1 MGLCKCPKKKVTN
14 QFCYEHRVNVCEHCM
29 VSQHPTASIQIIS
42 TCCIVQSYLQ
52 WLQDSDYD
60 PICQLCRQGL
70 GTDACTRLLC
80 YHVFHWSCLDRHCQQ
95 MPRHTAPAGFG
106 CPTCG
111 AAVVPATNVASPVAD
126 ALKLLLRST
135 DWANASPTSVAPP
148 PQQVTP
154 PRLAGPTGDTPS
166 VSSGPALPVTPSV
179 PSQWGPKSPSSA
191 LPTALHSSAPS
202 ENSIGAYGSSANSN
216 VTSARKVFT
225 ATQGSFVTSAPDYDE
240 DKYKRRSGFELLS
253 RWIKSR
259 TVLGGNRRRD
269 PHAFLK
275 RWVILSILLT
285 LALFTL
291 VYFLMHWGRASADSD
306 PLLDPRFNPE
316 IHVRDEPHLDQSLD
330 NAKNPA
336 AVGGIEPR

>member
-29 VSQHPTASIQIIS
+29 VSQHPT
-42 TCCIVQSYLQ
+42 CIVQSYLQ

-70 GTDACTRLLC
+70 STDACTRLMC
-80 YHVFHWSCLDRHCQQ
+80 YHVFHWNCLDRHCQQ

-135 DWANASPTSVAPP
+135 DWANAGPTSAPP
-148 PQQVTP
+148 QETTP
-154 PRLAGPTGDTPS
+154 KKEQRAAAGPQGDPPS
-166 VSSGPALPVTPSV
+166 ANGSPAPPLTPSV
-179 PSQWGPKSPSSA
+179 PSQWGPKSPSGA
-191 LPTALHSSAPS
+191 LPTALHGSTSS
-202 ENSIGAYGSSANSN
+202 ENNVGAYGSTVNSN

-225 ATQGSFVTSAPDYDE
+225 ATQSSFVTSAPDYDE

-259 TVLGGNRRRD
+259 TVLGGSRRRD

-275 RWVILSILLT
+275 RWVILSLLLV
-285 LALFTL
+285 LALFTV

-316 IHVRDEPHLDQSLD
+316 IHVRDEPRPDQSLD
-330 NAKNPA
+330 GGRHPA
-336 AVGGIEPR
+336 GIEPR

>member
-29 VSQHPTASIQIIS
+29 VSQHPT
-42 TCCIVQSYLQ
+42 CIVQSYLQ

-60 PICQLCRQGL
+60 PICQLCRKELSSGS
-70 GTDACTRLLC
+70 CTRLLC

-126 ALKLLLRST
+126 ALVALLKSAS
-135 DWANASPTSVAPP
+135 WANGGTTAKPEA
-148 PQQVTP
+148 TP
-154 PRLAGPTGDTPS
+154 PRKQENTMGAFGESPPSGSPAKVQSLPPAAPQWGSPLGNGPASNPTG
-166 VSSGPALPVTPSV
+166 
-179 PSQWGPKSPSSA
+179 
-191 LPTALHSSAPS
+191 LHSNVVSDGAIGGYGAVP
-202 ENSIGAYGSSANSN
+202 NSTMTSS
-216 VTSARKVFT
+216 RKVFT
-225 ATQGSFVTSAPDYDE
+225 ATQSSFVTSAPDYDE

-259 TVLGGNRRRD
+259 SVLGGSRRRD

-275 RWVILSILLT
+275 RWVILALLLT
-285 LALFTL
+285 LALFTV

-306 PLLDPRFNPE
+306 PLLDPRFNPD
-316 IHVRDEPHLDQSLD
+316 IHVRDEPRVDQRIAD
-330 NAKNPA
+330 VADVA
-336 AVGGIEPR
+336 EPR